1 MLDISS
7 PHFFGI
13 APVHLESRLTVHW
26 IVTPLLASL
35 LIRKLVL
42 YIGSFMTFPDAE
54 KVDAIRQMVSGH
66 GGGLQ
71 PRVSSSQALLCAPL
85 ATE

>member
-1 MLDISS
+1 
-7 PHFFGI
+7 
-13 APVHLESRLTVHW
+13 
-26 IVTPLLASL
+26 
-35 LIRKLVL
+35 
-42 YIGSFMTFPDAE
+42 MTFPDAE